1 MNGLY
6 SLPEKPSAHDIIKR
20 SIIAHPSLYRESLIK
35 QAEMHDDYSK
45 LSRDPRATQGAIAQK
60 NACLKIYDFVGAD
73 LSPDEAATEIC
84 RECGS
89 MVVALNA
96 AGKLQ
101 CLPRH
106 LLTAAAVQ
114 WDEEHAA

>member
-1 MNGLY
+1 MNNLY

-45 LSRDPRATQGAIAQK
+45 VSRDPRATQGAIAQK

-106 LLTAAAVQ
+106 LLTAAAVK
-114 WDEEHAA
+114 WDEEHAS

>member
-1 MNGLY
+1 MTP
-6 SLPEKPSAHDIIKR
+6 LPEKPSAADIIAR
-20 SIIAHPSLYRESLIK
+20 SILMHPSLYRESLIK

-73 LSPDEAATEIC
+73 DLSPAEAATEIC
-84 RECGS
+84 RECGT

-106 LLTAAAVQ
+106 MLTAAAVQ
-114 WDEEHAA
+114 WDEEHAS